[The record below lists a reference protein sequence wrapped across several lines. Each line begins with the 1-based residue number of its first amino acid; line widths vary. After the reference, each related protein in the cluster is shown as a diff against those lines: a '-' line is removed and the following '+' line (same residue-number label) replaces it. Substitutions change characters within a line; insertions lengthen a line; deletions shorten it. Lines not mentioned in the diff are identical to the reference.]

1 MEEASHMENHY
12 RGLHGTLDAKT
23 ENLVL
28 FCFFVLFLGS
38 CVMAGRGDP
47 MAI

>member
-1 MEEASHMENHY
+1 MEEAPHVESHA

-28 FCFFVLFLGS
+28 FLFSFSG
-38 CVMAGRGDP
+38 VMCNGREG
-47 MAI
+47 